1 MIKNM
6 SILKR
11 NSLINLSSFFVY
23 LIPFALLTG
32 PAIPD
37 ILLSLTAIIFLIL
50 SISSR
55 EYFYF
60 KNNFFYIFIIFY
72 IYLVLISLFSD
83 DAYFSLRSSLFYFR
97 FIIFSL
103 AIWFLISNNKYF
115 VKIFSAVFFVT
126 FVFALLDGYS
136 QYIFNYN
143 LFGYDKPE
151 NRLFLTFDDS
161 VILGGYISRLFPLLI
176 ALIFIKNTKLKYKI
190 PLLFVLLIFTDLLIY
205 ISGERT
211 AFGLLILMTVLIV
224 LLISSYRKI
233 IIITFAIS
241 SLLIIVTT
249 LTDKNIRYKMIDH
262 TISQMSNMAISDEDN
277 KSNFVIFSLE
287 HHAYIM
293 TAWEM
298 FKHKPLIG
306 HGPNSFRKNCD
317 KNQYQYNKTSCTTH
331 PHNTYIQILSEIG
344 LFGLLFLVVIIFYLS
359 AILIK
364 KFLLQI
370 GYNNTKQA
378 YSDYQIYL
386 IICFIIT
393 LWPFFPT
400 QNFFNNWINI
410 IYYLP
415 VGFYLQ
421 EIYKN
426 K

>member
-1 MIKNM
+1 MT
-6 SILKR
+6 ILTR

-50 SISSR
+50 SISTR

-60 KNNFFYIFIIFY
+60 KNNFFYIFIVFY
-72 IYLVLISLFSD
+72 IYLVIISLFSE

-103 AIWFLISNNKYF
+103 SIWFLINNNKYF
-115 VKIFSAVFFVT
+115 VKIFSIVFFAT

-143 LFGYDKPE
+143 LFGYDKPG

-161 VILGGYISRLFPLLI
+161 LILGGYISRLFPLLI
-176 ALIFIKNTKLKYKI
+176 ALLFIKNTQLKYKI
-190 PLLFVLLIFTDLLIY
+190 PLLFILLIFTDLLVY

-211 AFGLLILMTVLIV
+211 AFGLLTLMTVLIV
-224 LLISSYRKI
+224 LLISSHRKI
-233 IIITFAIS
+233 RILTFTISLLLILVITFS
-241 SLLIIVTT
+241 
-249 LTDKNIRYKMIDH
+249 DKNIKYKMIDH
-262 TISQMSNMAISDEDN
+262 TISQMSKMAINDEE
-277 KSNFVIFSLE
+277 KESKFVIFSLD
-287 HHAYIM
+287 HHAFIM
-293 TAWEM
+293 AAWKM

-306 HGPNSFRKNCD
+306 HGPNSFRKNCNKD
-317 KNQYQYNKTSCTTH
+317 QYQYNEASCTTH
-331 PHNTYIQILSEIG
+331 PHNTYIQILAEIG
-344 LFGLLFLVVIIFYLS
+344 LFGLLFVAIIIFYLS

-364 KFLLQI
+364 NFLLQI
-370 GYNNTKQA
+370 RYNSTIQD

>member
-1 MIKNM
+1 MTV
-6 SILKR
+6 LPR

-50 SISSR
+50 SISKK

-60 KNNFFYIFIIFY
+60 KNNFFYIFIFFY
-72 IYLVLISLFSD
+72 IYLVLISLFSE

-103 AIWFLISNNKYF
+103 SIWFLINNNKYF
-115 VKIFSAVFFVT
+115 IKIFSVVLFAT

-136 QYIFNYN
+136 QYILNYN
-143 LFGYDKPE
+143 LFGYDSPE

-161 VILGGYISRLFPLLI
+161 VILGGYISRLLPLLL
-176 ALIFIKNTKLKYKI
+176 ALIFIKNTQFKYKI
-190 PLLFVLLIFTDLLIY
+190 PLLFILLIFADLLIY

-211 AFGLLILMTVLIV
+211 AFGLLTVMTLLIV
-224 LLISSYRKI
+224 LLINSHRKI
-233 IIITFAIS
+233 IIVTFIV
-241 SLLIIVTT
+241 SLLLILVVTFS
-249 LTDKNIRYKMIDH
+249 DKNIRYKMIDH
-262 TISQMSNMAISDEDN
+262 TISQISEMAISDEN
-277 KSNFVIFSLE
+277 KESKFVIFSLE
-287 HHAYIM
+287 HHAFIM

-306 HGPNSFRKNCD
+306 HGPNSFRKNCN
-317 KNQYQYNKTSCTTH
+317 KIQYQYNKTSCTTH

-344 LFGLLFLVVIIFYLS
+344 LFGFSFLAIIIFYLS

-364 KFLLQI
+364 KFLFQI
-370 GYNNTKQA
+370 VNKDTKQV

-386 IICFIIT
+386 AIWFIIT

-415 VGFYLQ
+415 VGFYLH

>member
-1 MIKNM
+1 MT
-6 SILKR
+6 ILTR

-50 SISSR
+50 SISTR

-60 KNNFFYIFIIFY
+60 KNNFFYIFIVFY
-72 IYLVLISLFSD
+72 IYLVIISLFSE

-103 AIWFLISNNKYF
+103 SIWFLINNNKYF
-115 VKIFSAVFFVT
+115 VKIFSIVFFAT

-143 LFGYDKPE
+143 LFGYDKPG

-161 VILGGYISRLFPLLI
+161 LILGGYISRLFPLLI
-176 ALIFIKNTKLKYKI
+176 ALLFIKNTQLKYKI
-190 PLLFVLLIFTDLLIY
+190 PLLFILLIFTDLLVY

-211 AFGLLILMTVLIV
+211 AFGLLTLMTVLIV
-224 LLISSYRKI
+224 LLISSHRKI
-233 IIITFAIS
+233 RILTFTISLLLILVITFS
-241 SLLIIVTT
+241 
-249 LTDKNIRYKMIDH
+249 DKNIKYKMIDH
-262 TISQMSNMAISDEDN
+262 TISQMSKMAINDEE
-277 KSNFVIFSLE
+277 KESKFVIFSLD
-287 HHAYIM
+287 HHAFIM
-293 TAWEM
+293 AAWKM

-306 HGPNSFRKNCD
+306 HGPNSFRKNCNKD
-317 KNQYQYNKTSCTTH
+317 QYQYNEASCTTH
-331 PHNTYIQILSEIG
+331 PHNTYIQILAEIG
-344 LFGLLFLVVIIFYLS
+344 LFGLLFVAIIIFYLS

-364 KFLLQI
+364 NFLLQI
-370 GYNNTKQA
+370 RYNSTMQD